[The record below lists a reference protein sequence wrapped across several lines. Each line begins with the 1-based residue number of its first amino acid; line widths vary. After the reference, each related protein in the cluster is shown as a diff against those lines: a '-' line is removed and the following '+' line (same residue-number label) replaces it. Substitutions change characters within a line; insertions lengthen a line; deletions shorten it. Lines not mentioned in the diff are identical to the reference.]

1 MLRHSTRSE
10 PGSLQFCFFLI
21 TFAHCSLLN
30 LKLSLEG
37 AGTSLVITS
46 LTASNQ
52 FRFVFGVADLSS
64 HIAFQKLLAP
74 VMFSNERASLFSFD
88 PPETLYP
95 WSGVIQVFFYY
106 FHKTCIDTF
115 WVCLHETI
123 QRLHLV
129 LLLFLIENSFCIPMV
144 RRFVLYQFDGRH
156 DRKFSTFFLQKLPV
170 LLPFLRYLYFPASRG
185 LFSLCVRWR
194 QLREKTPAMG

>member
-1 MLRHSTRSE
+1 M
-10 PGSLQFCFFLI
+10 
-21 TFAHCSLLN
+21 FAHCSLLN
-30 LKLSLEG
+30 SKLCLVG

-64 HIAFQKLLAP
+64 HIAFQELLAS
-74 VMFSNERASLFSFD
+74 VMFSNERAFMFSLD

-95 WSGVIQVFFYY
+95 RIGVIRVFFYY

-123 QRLHLV
+123 QRLRLV
-129 LLLFLIENSFCIPMV
+129 LLLFLIENSFCIPKV
-144 RRFVLYQFDGRH
+144 RLFVLYQFDGRC
-156 DRKFSTFFLQKLPV
+156 DRKFSTFFLLKLPV
-170 LLPFLRYLYFPASRG
+170 LLPFLYYLYFLASRG

-194 QLREKTPAMG
+194 PVREKRPLPWVETVRWLLRDQIKM